1 MEDSSPTPVCRSS
14 CLSEVA
20 FGFFLLVIV
29 LLFVLPV
36 GLFYGWRDPDV
47 NEWQKEKAFSTVLE
61 HIENCTS
68 QKYEGIEDTKVRA
81 ESCYCTSVIN
91 CR

>member
-1 MEDSSPTPVCRSS
+1 MKDSSPTPVCRSS

-20 FGFFLLVIV
+20 FGFFLSVIV

-68 QKYEGIEDTKVRA
+68 HTNDKYTNSEVSTLV
-81 ESCYCTSVIN
+81 CSVYYN
-91 CR
+91 

>member
-1 MEDSSPTPVCRSS
+1 MKDSSPTPVCRSS

-47 NEWQKEKAFSTVLE
+47 NEWQKEKAFSTVLKY
-61 HIENCTS
+61 IENCTS
-68 QKYEGIEDTKVRA
+68 HTYEKYRNSEVSTLVC
-81 ESCYCTSVIN
+81 SMHYN
-91 CR
+91 

>member
-1 MEDSSPTPVCRSS
+1 MNDSSPTPVCRSS
-14 CLSEVA
+14 CFSEVA

-47 NEWQKEKAFSTVLE
+47 NEWQKEEAFSTVLKY
-61 HIENCTS
+61 IENCTS
-68 QKYEGIEDTKVRA
+68 HTYEKNANFEVSNLVSITVF
-81 ESCYCTSVIN
+81 YN
-91 CR
+91 Y

>member
-1 MEDSSPTPVCRSS
+1 MKDSSPTLVCRLS
-14 CLSEVA
+14 CLSKVV

-68 QKYEGIEDTKVRA
+68 HTYDKYTNSEVSAIV
-81 ESCYCTSVIN
+81 CSVYYN
-91 CR
+91 

>member
-1 MEDSSPTPVCRSS
+1 MKDSSPTPVCRSS

-47 NEWQKEKAFSTVLE
+47 NEWKEEKAFSTVLE
-61 HIENCTS
+61 YIENCTS
-68 QKYEGIEDTKVRA
+68 HTYEKNAKTEVSNLVSITVF
-81 ESCYCTSVIN
+81 YN
-91 CR
+91 Y

>member
-1 MEDSSPTPVCRSS
+1 MKDSSPTPGCRLS

-20 FGFFLLVIV
+20 FGFFLSVIV

-47 NEWQKEKAFSTVLE
+47 NEWQKEKAFSTVLKY
-61 HIENCTS
+61 IENCTS
-68 QKYEGIEDTKVRA
+68 LTHEKYRNSEVSIIV
-81 ESCYCTSVIN
+81 CSV
-91 CR
+91 

>member
-1 MEDSSPTPVCRSS
+1 MKDSSPTPVCRSS

-47 NEWQKEKAFSTVLE
+47 NEWQKEKAFSTVLKY
-61 HIENCTS
+61 IENCTS
-68 QKYEGIEDTKVRA
+68 HTYENYTNSEVSTLVC
-81 ESCYCTSVIN
+81 SMHYN
-91 CR
+91 